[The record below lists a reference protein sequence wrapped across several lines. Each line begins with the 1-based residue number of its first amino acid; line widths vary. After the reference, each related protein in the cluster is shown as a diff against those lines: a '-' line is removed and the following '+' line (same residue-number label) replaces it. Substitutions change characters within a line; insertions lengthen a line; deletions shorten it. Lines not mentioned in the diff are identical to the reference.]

1 MACQCQQLPVGA
13 QTAQIY
19 LPSSCTKHSTAVGQN
34 TVMLQRLAWKLLVRR
49 RFAIWKLLLPNIQK
63 KNLPIDVSAKCEDL
77 HNKTNPASTEFQ
89 KLNINFGPVLPA
101 AGLKEARRKY
111 LR

>member
-13 QTAQIY
+13 KTAPTY
-19 LPSSCTKHSTAVGQN
+19 LPSSCTKHGILTEYSNATEAGLEVVGQK
-34 TVMLQRLAWKLLVRR
+34 TFLRLWK
-49 RFAIWKLLLPNIQK
+49 FHLPNIQM

-77 HNKTNPASTEFQ
+77 HTEMQHAFSEFE
-89 KLNINFGPVLPA
+89 KLNINSGAVLPA
-101 AGLKEARRKY
+101 AGLNEARRKY

>member
-1 MACQCQQLPVGA
+1 
-13 QTAQIY
+13 
-19 LPSSCTKHSTAVGQN
+19 
-34 TVMLQRLAWKLLVRR
+34 MLQRLAWKLSVRI
-49 RFAIWKLLLPNIQK
+49 RFASLEIALPNIQI

-77 HNKTNPASTEFQ
+77 HKEMNHASTEFQ

-101 AGLKEARRKY
+101 AGLNEARRKY